1 VAHKNIGAPDAKRG
15 QMRWSFRRI
24 AEARPECKLHI
35 ILQLK
40 EQPRIGRRLMYA
52 GSQSFSELGKRDLS
66 KLQFRRQSRDR
77 WLVAE

>member
-24 AEARPECKLHI
+24 AEARPKRKLDI

-52 GSQSFSELGKRDLS
+52 GSQCLAELGECDLG
-66 KLQFRRQSRDR
+66 KLQLRR
-77 WLVAE
+77 